1 MKPVPR
7 GLVMEWVLKS
17 WEKMLTEMVAN
28 SIKSSPLVLIID
40 GSEDG
45 LISCFNKGNKMQNRK
60 SVIGKSN
67 EAFQC

>member
-1 MKPVPR
+1 
-7 GLVMEWVLKS
+7 MEWVLKS
-17 WEKMLTEMVAN
+17 WEKNLTEMVAN
-28 SIKSSPLVLIID
+28 SIKSSPLVLIIG